1 MFCLNLTLDTIKSF
15 VFELCELHCLGQYEY
30 TMLCTSVRTLYNEHI
45 NMQILTFRSRAH
57 KRESQHVSS
66 HLANSIYFR
75 FACRSY
81 LSCCLSLADPVRA
94 QCTLQIASIRWANVG
109 MGWSCMQH
117 VVVGVL
123 TLAKRR
129 TNTKVWTVEVLLLAQ
144 LCYFNYAPT
153 VDFLNKCWPNTCL
166 STVAVISFLT
176 SHLFWPCKIIHFSF

>member
-1 MFCLNLTLDTIKSF
+1 
-15 VFELCELHCLGQYEY
+15 
-30 TMLCTSVRTLYNEHI
+30 
-45 NMQILTFRSRAH
+45 MQSLAFRNTAH

-123 TLAKRR
+123 ILAKRR
-129 TNTKVWTVEVLLLAQ
+129 TNTKVWTVDVLLLAQ
-144 LCYFNYAPT
+144 HCYFIYAPT
-153 VDFLNKCWPNTCL
+153 VDFEFLNQCWPNTCL
-166 STVAVISFLT
+166 PTVAEFTFILIMQNYTFYFLKKT
-176 SHLFWPCKIIHFSF
+176 LWFCFAKIILVYIWLF